1 MKAMKIA
8 ELKDGLSA
16 TLRSVQ
22 KGVRVLVTDRDRP
35 IAMLVPIEDEE
46 GFAST
51 LPKRPFSSIRDKK
64 YKAPKKRIDPLAALL
79 IERGER

>member
-22 KGVRVLVTDRDRP
+22 KGARVLVTDRDRP
-35 IAMLVPIEDEE
+35 IAMLVPVDDEE
-46 GFAST
+46 GFTST
-51 LPKRPFSSIRDKK
+51 PPKRPFSAIRNKK
-64 YKAPKKRIDPLAALL
+64 YTRLAKSLDSLELL
-79 IERGER
+79 KIERGER